1 MSRSNSPSLKSKI
14 RFPVDEKANTW
25 AEEAGS
31 KSLGEGLMEMSP
43 QGWMARRVE
52 VKVLVMGMLA
62 LRKASMAALR
72 RDGRGER
79 ACGRCV
85 RIAWDV

>member
-1 MSRSNSPSLKSKI
+1 VSRSNSPSLKSKI
-14 RFPVDEKANTW
+14 RFPVEEKANTW

-31 KSLGEGLMEMSP
+31 KSLGEGLMEMEP
-43 QGWMARRVE
+43 EGWMARRVE

-79 ACGRCV
+79 ACDRRV
-85 RIAWDV
+85 SVEWYV